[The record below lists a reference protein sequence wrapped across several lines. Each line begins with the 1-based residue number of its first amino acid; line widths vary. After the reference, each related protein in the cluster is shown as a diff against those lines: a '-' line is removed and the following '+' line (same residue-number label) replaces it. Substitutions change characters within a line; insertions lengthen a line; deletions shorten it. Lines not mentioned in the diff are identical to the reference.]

1 MIKSLKEHKFFLLIF
16 FFSLLFVMYL
26 GNPSNYYFLN
36 DDFVHIPQAAEL
48 NFLNDSSFIRPVSN
62 FSLWVDYIIW
72 GKDAYGYHLT
82 NLIIHFVNVI
92 LVFFTSKVLFRYFD
106 DDNKFLLKS
115 ILSCT
120 LFLVYAFHSE
130 SIFWILG
137 RGSSL
142 NTLFFLC
149 SLLCFLKS
157 QKSYLY
163 FTLSLIF
170 FSVGLFTYELI
181 WVLPIIVTLLYIF
194 QKIRTRLEFV
204 IAIWISF
211 ILFLLFKFFLLNQG
225 VETYELGAI
234 KNLNLKALFYNYNT
248 LLARSFL
255 PPFDSSTLFLLFY
268 LALISVLILVIFKW
282 RNNHLILFSFFG
294 IIISLL
300 PAITLGIDTHDTES
314 ERFIYLATF
323 FVIIFIVE
331 VFSKMQIKFLF
342 VGMILL
348 IFIHCILL
356 QNAATSYRFSSE
368 VSRKSLECI
377 GEGNQK
383 ITAINLPM
391 QYKGALIFRKGFG
404 EAVEWIL
411 NGNKDSVTIYSQK
424 DIFSKKVLFSCVE
437 IELAAN
443 NNSIIQ
449 SLSSNRIALY
459 KQKDINTILEW
470 KW

>member
-1 MIKSLKEHKFFLLIF
+1 
-16 FFSLLFVMYL
+16 MYL
-26 GNPSNYYFLN
+26 GDPSNYYFLN

-48 NFLNDSSFIRPVSN
+48 NFMNDSSFIRPISN
-62 FSLWVDYIIW
+62 FSLWIDYMIW

-92 LVFFTSKVLFRYFD
+92 LVFFTSKFLFRYFNND
-106 DDNKFLLKS
+106 KNSLLKS
-115 ILSCT
+115 LGSCT

-149 SLLCFLKS
+149 SFLFFLKS
-157 QKSYLY
+157 QKSNLY

-170 FSVGLFTYELI
+170 FSFGLFTYELI
-181 WVLPIIVTLLYIF
+181 WVLPIIVTLLYSF
-194 QKIRTRLEFV
+194 QKNKTRLEFV
-204 IAIWISF
+204 ITIWILF

-225 VETYELGAI
+225 VEAYELGAI

-255 PPFDSSTLFLLFY
+255 PPFESSTVFLLFY
-268 LALISVLILVIFKW
+268 LTLISVLFFAVFKL

-331 VFSKMQIKFLF
+331 VFSKMQIAFF
-342 VGMILL
+342 RGGIILL
-348 IFIHCILL
+348 ILIHCILL
-356 QNAATSYRFSSE
+356 QNAASSYKFSGE

-424 DIFSKKVLFSCVE
+424 DILSKKVNFSCVE
-437 IELAAN
+437 INLEAQ

-449 SLSSNRIALY
+449 SFDSNHIALY
-459 KQKDINTILEW
+459 KQNGISTILEW
-470 KW
+470 KWENQ